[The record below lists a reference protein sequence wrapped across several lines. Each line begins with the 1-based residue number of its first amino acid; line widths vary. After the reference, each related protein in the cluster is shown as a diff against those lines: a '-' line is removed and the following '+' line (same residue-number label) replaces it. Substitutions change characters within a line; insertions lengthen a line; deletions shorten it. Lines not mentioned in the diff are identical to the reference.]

1 MTSLLEDR
9 GKRVTIFIN
18 FLVKRIPQKSEIE
31 RQTALELPYHVGP
44 RGYAMTE
51 YPGLLMRSQTQD
63 GVVLSAVR

>member
-18 FLVKRIPQKSEIE
+18 FLAKRIPQKSEIE
-31 RQTALELPYHVGP
+31 RQTALELPCHAGP
-44 RGYAMTE
+44 REYAMTE
-51 YPGLLMRSQTQD
+51 YPCQSMRNQTQD